1 MRRLVPIALVVAA
14 TAILAAPAGAR
25 IVPGQSIAGVKL
37 SMTKAQ
43 VRGVLGEPTTIAHGA
58 NEFGTFTVF
67 KYFRLSVTFQ
77 GDATAT
83 AIKTNRKV
91 ERTRNGIGVGS
102 TRAQVL
108 AHVRGVQ
115 CFRTVCQKGMSLPG
129 QRITAF
135 YLYQRRVT
143 SVLVGFV
150 ID

>member
-1 MRRLVPIALVVAA
+1 VRRLLPIALVVVVAA
-14 TAILAAPAGAR
+14 VLAAPAGAR

-37 SMTKAQ
+37 SMTKTQ
-43 VRGVLGEPTTIAHGA
+43 VRGVLGEPSTIAHGA
-58 NEFGTFTVF
+58 NEFGSFTVF

-77 GDATAT
+77 GDKTAT

-108 AHVRGVQ
+108 AGVRGVQ

-135 YLYQRRVT
+135 YLYHRRVT

>member
-1 MRRLVPIALVVAA
+1 MKRLAVLLVVAA
-14 TAILAAPAGAR
+14 AAAVLAAPAGAR

-77 GDATAT
+77 GNATVT
-83 AIKTNRKV
+83 AVKTNRKL
-91 ERTRNGIGVGS
+91 ERTRHDIGVGS

-108 AHVRGVQ
+108 AKVPGVR
-115 CFRTVCQKGMSLPG
+115 CFRTVCQKGESLPG

-135 YLYQRRVT
+135 FLYHRRVT

>member
-1 MRRLVPIALVVAA
+1 MRRLLPLLLALALAA
-14 TAILAAPAGAR
+14 IVAAPAGAR

-77 GDATAT
+77 GNATVT
-83 AIKTNRKV
+83 AIKTTRKR
-91 ERTRNGIGVGS
+91 ERTRHDIGVGS
-102 TRAQVL
+102 TRAQVI
-108 AHVRGVQ
+108 AKVPGVQ
-115 CFRTVCQKGMSLPG
+115 CLRTVCQKGQSLPG
-129 QRITAF
+129 ERITAF
-135 YLYQRRVT
+135 FLYQRRVT